1 MTNNLPEND
10 DAPWLNLTPEEIS
23 QLRYNKQ
30 KLTDYGREKIRA
42 LMEEKKLLKECRQTG
57 RTTATTEKVLKTVFS
72 QMTDKKTLECEIE
85 EYALGIEQKAKEIG
99 KLKDI
104 LDRKEQQLKQMKE
117 TDISKVLIEGDY
129 ATING
134 VKYKRVEEPK
144 PKKLFDVIR
153 NLGYSVDMCYEIVD
167 AVRCWLPEPQS
178 SSGSQNVDVELLVDG
193 FNDCLKKI
201 KDGLG

>member
-1 MTNNLPEND
+1 MTNNLPEPD
-10 DAPWLNLTPEEIS
+10 DAPWLNLTPQEVEE
-23 QLRYNKQ
+23 LRYNKQ
-30 KLTDYGREKIRA
+30 ELTSYGREKIRA

-104 LDRKEQQLKQMKE
+104 LDRKEQQLKQMEE
-117 TDISKVLIEGDY
+117 TNTSKVLIEGDT

-134 VKYKRVEEPK
+134 IKYKRVEEPK

-153 NLGYSVDMCYEIVD
+153 NLGYSVDMCYEILD
-167 AVRCWLPEPQS
+167 AVKECLPDEHCNITDYDL
-178 SSGSQNVDVELLVDG
+178 GWNDVLR
-193 FNDCLKKI
+193 KI

>member
-1 MTNNLPEND
+1 
-10 DAPWLNLTPEEIS
+10 
-23 QLRYNKQ
+23 
-30 KLTDYGREKIRA
+30 
-42 LMEEKKLLKECRQTG
+42 
-57 RTTATTEKVLKTVFS
+57 
-72 QMTDKKTLECEIE
+72 MTDKKTLECEIE

-104 LDRKEQQLKQMKE
+104 LDQKEQQLKQMKE
-117 TDISKVLIEGDY
+117 TDISKVLIEGDT

-134 VKYKRVEEPK
+134 IKYKRVEEPK
-144 PKKLFDVIR
+144 PQTLYEVLT
-153 NLGYSVDMCYEIVD
+153 NLGYYEDNCDVIVD

-178 SSGSQNVDVELLVDG
+178 AAGSQNVDVEFLVDG